1 MAWNAKVASYTK
13 DALLPICSKYNYDFV
28 IKPKSSLETMSNE
41 LLGLLAFVFR
51 VGGVTRRWWDSV
63 AGV

>member
-28 IKPKSSLETMSNE
+28 IKPKSSLEAISNG
-41 LLGLLAFVFR
+41 LLGFICLSISS
-51 VGGVTRRWWDSV
+51 GGSYSALVVVS
-63 AGV
+63 G